1 MGGGRAS
8 DALFWPSQTL
18 HIHGIFINTQAM
30 ANIEL
35 NKTNL
40 KTNLKR
46 KENFD
51 NLFNTTAQVNSNQS
65 LSTELSSYGVVFY
78 LNCYTR
84 TIRIVMN
91 LHKINKKW
99 KAVLL
104 RLNII
109 PKMRLSI
116 HIKIPFHWKSFNF
129 LKLWV
134 ILIAHLWRTDRLS
147 QC

>member
-1 MGGGRAS
+1 
-8 DALFWPSQTL
+8 
-18 HIHGIFINTQAM
+18 M

-65 LSTELSSYGVVFY
+65 LSTELSSYEVVFY

-91 LHKINKKW
+91 LHKINKKR

-116 HIKIPFHWKSFNF
+116 HIKIPFH
-129 LKLWV
+129 
-134 ILIAHLWRTDRLS
+134 
-147 QC
+147 